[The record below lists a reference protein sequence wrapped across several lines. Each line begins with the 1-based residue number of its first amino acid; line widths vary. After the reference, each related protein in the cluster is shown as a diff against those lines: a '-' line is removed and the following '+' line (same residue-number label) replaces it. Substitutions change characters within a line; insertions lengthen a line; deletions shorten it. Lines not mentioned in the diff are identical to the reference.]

1 MKGFPRMDMDVTWL
15 LQNVW
20 WSTIGLGYFVY
31 GKRQDRYMA
40 MACGAAL
47 MVYPYFVESNL
58 WMFIIGATLSFIPW
72 RWRV

>member
-1 MKGFPRMDMDVTWL
+1 MDMDVTWL

-47 MVYPYFVESNL
+47 MGYPYFVESNL